1 MFALQDGTK
10 PVRVNVKNVN
20 FTTVQTSDANLVQ
33 YYAEQATSLT
43 AYNFGNIE
51 QVLVRHVCCALRGR
65 R

>member
-1 MFALQDGTK
+1 M
-10 PVRVNVKNVN
+10 KNVN